1 MATHASFMPGVKV
14 QNRVW
19 TWLTTVDHKRIGILY
34 GTTSF
39 VFFLLAG
46 LESLLM
52 RVQLARPDSTLI
64 GPQAYNELFTMH
76 GTTMIF
82 LAVMPLSTAFINSG
96 RRLPAAERAQLLAL
110 SSRRS
115 PLELR
120 LAPRHGP

>member
-1 MATHASFMPGVKV
+1 MPNDLAVAACSGRVIATHATFMPGVKV

-64 GPQAYNELFTMH
+64 GPQAYNELFKTTRT
-76 GTTMIF
+76 GTPAGRDPWDSRT
-82 LAVMPLSTAFINSG
+82 LEWSTAS
-96 RRLPAAERAQLLAL
+96 PW
-110 SSRRS
+110 STTTSRT
-115 PLELR
+115 
-120 LAPRHGP
+120 ATT